1 MQNIEPEVCPD
12 AEKIVNGVLRGFRRR
27 GLPSN
32 VDADDLRQEGL
43 IALATNRVETQAHAA
58 TIARNAMLDYL
69 RKGLRRNKQFYTGI
83 QSTEDSGGTAK
94 ITADPWHVLGVDGQE
109 ARHLEWER
117 ERKERWA

>member
-1 MQNIEPEVCPD
+1 MHQTAAPEVCPD
-12 AEKIVNGVLRGFRRR
+12 KLVGGILRGMRRR
-27 GLPSN
+27 GLPAN

-58 TIARNAMLDYL
+58 TIARNAMLDHL

-83 QSTEDSGGTAK
+83 QSTEDSGTAK
-94 ITADPWHVLGVDGQE
+94 ITADPWHVLGVDGQA

-117 ERKERWA
+117 ERRERWGA